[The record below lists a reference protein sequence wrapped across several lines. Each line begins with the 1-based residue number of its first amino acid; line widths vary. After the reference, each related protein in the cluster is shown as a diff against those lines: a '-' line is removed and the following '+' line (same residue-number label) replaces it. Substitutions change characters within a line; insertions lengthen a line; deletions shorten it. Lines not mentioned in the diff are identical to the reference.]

1 MTVVTRDLSTV
12 VATIPQQKY
21 NNGKKVEIKFSD
33 IIFKDKSTGEVLKL
47 TSDDVEVSVPDNAKE
62 SGETYTATISAKEGS
77 ENVKGS
83 TTADFTVYSSDIGTA
98 EFFNGASRIDLPQ
111 KYYTGEQV
119 TFTAKELGTLKIKD
133 TNGTWVPV
141 DSKDYEIVYGT
152 NVNADV
158 NGVKAG
164 TLTIV
169 GKNSYKEVPKL

>member
-1 MTVVTRDLSTV
+1 M
-12 VATIPQQKY
+12 
-21 NNGKKVEIKFSD
+21 EHH
-33 IIFKDKSTGEVLKL
+33 
-47 TSDDVEVSVPDNAKE
+47 
-62 SGETYTATISAKEGS
+62 
-77 ENVKGS
+77 
-83 TTADFTVYSSDIGTA
+83 
-98 EFFNGASRIDLPQ
+98 EFFFDGKLQTKLPQ

-169 GKNSYKEVPKL
+169 GKNSYKGSSKPMTFSIAPAALSSVKTDEYVEILDTQDPKDYKDSLNLVVKAKSGKGNSVKE

>member
-98 EFFNGASRIDLPQ
+98 EFFNGTSRIDLPQ

-141 DSKDYEIVYGT
+141 DS
-152 NVNADV
+152 
-158 NGVKAG
+158 
-164 TLTIV
+164 
-169 GKNSYKEVPKL
+169 